1 MYRYT
6 AKNLT
11 HALPSYFASSGLY
24 IRLKG
29 GFYSTDKLSFI
40 FTAVKNVSLGVYLYS
55 FHIHVISYCV
65 CCAIEEDFVDLQLF
79 CFCSVFVFFIDL
91 SDTRM
96 RANMQ
101 QFTHCS
107 T

>member
-40 FTAVKNVSLGVYLYS
+40 FTAVKNVSLGVYLYI
-55 FHIHVISYCV
+55 FHIISYCV

-79 CFCSVFVFFIDL
+79 CFCSVFIFFIDL
-91 SDTRM
+91 SGTRM